1 MSIKFE
7 IYRDGSRVINFA
19 PQGAIAIGPESV
31 PIPGEVHWKDGLLVC
46 EKTDDHATAVGLL
59 WDCGTVGTYHVE
71 TTRLPPREKPYNM
84 NVELARFRLMRIVQK
99 QEDWNLF
106 DFPRAERFT
115 QLLHE
120 AQQLFADALGKLDQP
135 GEAAKLADQSL
146 AMSVDLSEQ
155 LAMFHG
161 DLLLNRRRASG
172 AFVKHVVGC
181 RVNSQVQ
188 NTKYRETLAE
198 NFDYVVLPMS
208 WKQLQPEEQ
217 TFNTETVDDWVEL
230 LAAQARPD
238 HRRAAHQPR
247 RRPCPRLDV
256 HLGTRLRHAAGD
268 GVRVRAKGRA
278 ALPARRRRVERR
290 LSLHAGAAFAL
301 SFEQI
306 IELTRMLIAQV
317 KTILPNAKTLVSI
330 THPFGEYHAKAGV
343 GVPPMLYAEMV
354 AQAGVNF
361 EAFGLELEMGVPKP
375 GNFTATSSSS
385 VACSTSSPR
394 SADPLSHRRRC
405 PEPQQSRSGRCIR
418 RSIES
423 RGGWTL
429 AQGLGSDVASRVD
442 GRRLQARLQQ
452 ALRRKRRVGRL
463 SPILAKTS
471 PAAACSTTCS
481 NPSPATASSRN
492 SAKSSTSGTRRR
504 GNFSRLRPLR

>member
-1 MSIKFE
+1 MSITFE
-7 IYRDGSRVINFA
+7 IYRDGARVTTFN

-31 PIPGEVHWKDGLLVC
+31 PIPGEVHFKDGLLVC

-59 WDCGTVGTYHVE
+59 WDCGPIGTYHVE
-71 TTRLPPREKPYNM
+71 TTRLPPREKPYNL

-115 QLLHE
+115 TLLHE

-135 GEAAKLADQSL
+135 VEAARIADQSL

-181 RVNSQVQ
+181 RVNSEVQ
-188 NTKYRETLAE
+188 NQKYRDTLAE

-208 WKQLQPEEQ
+208 WKQLQPEEG

-230 LAAQARPD
+230 LARKRVPIIAGPLVSLDEGHVPD
-238 HRRAAHQPR
+238 WMFIWEHDFDTLREMAYEYVQKVVQRYRRAVGAWN
-247 RRPCPRLDV
+247 V
-256 HLGTRLRHAAGD
+256 VSG
-268 GVRVRAKGRA
+268 
-278 ALPARRRRVERR
+278 
-290 LSLHAGAAFAL
+290 LHAGAAFAL

-375 GNFTATSSSS
+375 GNFTRDLFQLSCLLDKFSTLGRPVYLTAVCAPSRNNPDTNDASDGRLNPAEGGRWHKPWDAQLQAEWMDAVYKLAFSKPYVES
-385 VACSTSSPR
+385 VAWGDF
-394 SADPLSHRRRC
+394 ADLSQNL
-405 PEPQQSRSGRCIR
+405 P
-418 RSIES
+418 
-423 RGGWTL
+423 GG
-429 AQGLGSDVASRVD
+429 GLLDDMLKPKPSYLKLQELRE
-442 GRRLQARLQQ
+442 RLHQWH
-452 ALRRKRRVGRL
+452 
-463 SPILAKTS
+463 AK
-471 PAAACSTTCS
+471 
-481 NPSPATASSRN
+481 
-492 SAKSSTSGTRRR
+492 KG
-504 GNFSRLRPLR
+504 